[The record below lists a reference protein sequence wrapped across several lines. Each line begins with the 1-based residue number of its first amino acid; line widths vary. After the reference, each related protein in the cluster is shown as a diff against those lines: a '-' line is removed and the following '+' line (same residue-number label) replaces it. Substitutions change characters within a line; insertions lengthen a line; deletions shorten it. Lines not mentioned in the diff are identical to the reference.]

1 MMDVKIIIHKY
12 LDLVLI
18 QKIQVF
24 VNQHSIKEPYKN
36 MVIIINIK
44 EGNLV
49 QLSKQDCNTISL
61 NNSMVLNL
69 V

>member
-49 QLSKQDCNTISL
+49 
-61 NNSMVLNL
+61 
-69 V
+69 